1 MIDIHNHS
9 LFGVDDGAKTL
20 EESLELLKEAYL
32 QGVDAM
38 ILTLHYR
45 HGIFKYPLD
54 RIQMNYKQLEEIA
67 KKEIGIRLFLG
78 CEYHVDSYI
87 VEHLQSG
94 RCFSLAQGS
103 YVLTEY
109 EYETESEHIL
119 IQTKDL
125 ILHGY
130 TPIIAHPERYRCFQE
145 CPFFCEELRNAGAMM
160 QINAGSVLG
169 HSGRSEKS
177 FCRKLLKN
185 EWVDFIASDTH
196 NVKDRPN
203 YMAKCYQ
210 YITKRYGQEYADL
223 LFEANAKSIIE
234 T

>member
-9 LFGVDDGAKTL
+9 LFGVDDGSKSL
-20 EESLELLKEAYL
+20 EESAELLKEAYL
-32 QGVDAM
+32 QGVDTI
-38 ILTLHYR
+38 ILTPHYR
-45 HGIFKYPLD
+45 HGIFPYPLD
-54 RIQMNYKQLEEIA
+54 RIHENYEQLVVKA
-67 KKEIGIRLFLG
+67 KEIGIRLFLG

-119 IQTKDL
+119 FQTKDL

-145 CPFFCEELRNAGAMM
+145 SPFFCEELRNAGAMI

-169 HSGRSEKS
+169 ESGRVEKS
-177 FCRKLLKN
+177 FCKKLLKN
-185 EWVDFIASDTH
+185 GWVDFIASDTH
-196 NVKDRPN
+196 NRKSRSN

-210 YITKRYGQEYADL
+210 YIVKKYGQEYAHL
-223 LFEANAKSIIE
+223 LFEANARSIIE
-234 T
+234 I